1 MQRGKLYSSQTNL
14 ETIFKQPMKAT
25 TTSAKPNAILRSAR
39 VGYGSIQK
47 PKGKK
52 PKKK

>member
-1 MQRGKLYSSQTNL
+1 
-14 ETIFKQPMKAT
+14 MKTT